1 MKGFLDTSSLCKKYI
16 EEEGSDT
23 LVEFLND
30 LSDVI
35 VSPICWIEMHSAVGR
50 RVHEKEITS
59 LEAARIYEEMKLD
72 FNFFGKVIWN
82 DDLEHKSVELIR
94 HYQLRTLDGI
104 QLASA
109 YLSQA
114 EMFVTSDKKLFD
126 IAKKELRKVKFI

>member
-16 EEEGSDT
+16 EEEGSET
-23 LVEFLND
+23 LVRFLND

-35 VSPICWIEMHSAVGR
+35 VSPVCWIEMHSAVER
-50 RVHEKEITS
+50 RIHEGKITFI
-59 LEAARIYEEMKLD
+59 EAARIYTEMKID
-72 FNFFGKVIWN
+72 FNFFGKVVWN
-82 DDLEHKSVELIR
+82 DDLEHKSVEFVQ
-94 HYQLRTLDGI
+94 HYQIKTLDSI

-126 IAKKELRKVKFI
+126 IAKKELKKVEFI